1 MRTAVAT
8 EPRGGP
14 MRSGVSRVRRL
25 RHVPRLAG
33 GDLTPERV
41 ARRKR
46 EIAELNATRVRFAD
60 ARPR

>member
-1 MRTAVAT
+1 
-8 EPRGGP
+8 